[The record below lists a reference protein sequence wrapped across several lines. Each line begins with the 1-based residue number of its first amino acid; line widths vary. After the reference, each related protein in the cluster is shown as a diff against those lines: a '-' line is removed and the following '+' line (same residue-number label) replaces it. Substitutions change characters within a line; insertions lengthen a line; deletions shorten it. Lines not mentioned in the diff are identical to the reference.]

1 MRSIQLSSASID
13 DLAPYKK
20 EMVQAGLFFA
30 KTTQY
35 FKVLNET
42 GDHIGFTGLM
52 IKSKKARM
60 KNSFVFPE
68 FRRRGYFDAIQIE
81 RIGISRMLGCTKAD
95 VIATAMSKGWYD
107 KSGWRLIK
115 TYKDF
120 WHYETD
126 L

>member
-1 MRSIQLSSASID
+1 MRSIQLNLASID

-35 FKVLNET
+35 FKVLNEC

-52 IKSKKARM
+52 IKSKKARI
-60 KNSFVFPE
+60 KNSFVFPNA
-68 FRRRGYFDAIQIE
+68 RRLGYFHAIMIE
-81 RIGISRMLGCTKAD
+81 SIGICKMLGCTKAD
-95 VIATAMSKGWYD
+95 AIVTAMSKGWYD